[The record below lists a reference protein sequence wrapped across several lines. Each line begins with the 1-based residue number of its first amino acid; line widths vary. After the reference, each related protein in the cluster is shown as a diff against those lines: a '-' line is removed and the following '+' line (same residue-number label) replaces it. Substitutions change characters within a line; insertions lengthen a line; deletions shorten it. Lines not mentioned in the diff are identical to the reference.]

1 MKSEVRNQKSEVRNQ
16 KSEVR
21 IYPLFSV
28 LSRVFIFFSCLFVL
42 GGCVSND
49 EPMPE
54 IVHSSGSESILIP
67 PRVVSPKR
75 SQGSAYNNIPRSWF
89 PPSQLEKK
97 WAAVVIH
104 HSATEK
110 GNAAIFDKWHS
121 EVKHWEGI
129 GYDFVIGNGID
140 SGDGQVEVTFRWRKQ
155 IPGAHCGG
163 TRGNWANKDAVGICL
178 VGNFNRTVPT
188 KRQMESLL
196 KLIRFLQKQYGISK
210 SRIYGHKD
218 TPGARV
224 TECPGRK
231 FPMARLKS
239 MLN

>member
-1 MKSEVRNQKSEVRNQ
+1 MKSEVKNQKSKNRSQ

-21 IYPLFSV
+21 ICSLSSV

-42 GGCVSND
+42 GGCASDD

-54 IVHSSGSESILIP
+54 IVQSTGSKSVLIP
-67 PRVVSPKR
+67 PKVVSPKQSR
-75 SQGSAYNNIPRSWF
+75 GNAYGNVPRGWL

-97 WAAVVIH
+97 WVAVVIH

-110 GNAAIFDKWHS
+110 GNAAIFDKWHR
-121 EVKHWEGI
+121 ERKHWEGV
-129 GYDFVIGNGID
+129 GYDFVIGNGTD
-140 SGDGQVEVTFRWRKQ
+140 SGDGEVEVTFRWRKQ

-163 TRGNWANKDAVGICL
+163 TDNNWANRDGIGICL
-178 VGNFNRTVPT
+178 VGDFNHTVPT
-188 KRQMESLL
+188 ARQMQSLL
-196 KLIRFLQKQYGISK
+196 RLIRFLQKRYGISK
-210 SRIYGHKD
+210 NRIYGHKT

-224 TECPGRK
+224 TDCPGRR

-239 MLN
+239 ML